1 MDRAD
6 GRSLRIA
13 LVGFGV
19 GRLGVGIAQALK
31 FWAETSLS
39 VGERIPILGDAFG
52 IQLAYNPGAAF
63 SFGEAFTP
71 VITVIAVAAV
81 VVVSW
86 LIARTISRG
95 WAVGLG
101 LILGGAL
108 GNLIDRLARPPGF
121 GVGYV
126 VDYLAY
132 GDWFIGN
139 LADAFIVVGFA
150 VCVVL
155 SLLGRRMRPIPV
167 RATPSPSET

>member
-1 MDRAD
+1 MNSTSR
-6 GRSLRIA
+6 RSLKIA
-13 LVGFGV
+13 AGGFGV
-19 GRLGVGIAQALK
+19 GATAVAIDQALK
-31 FWAETSLS
+31 VWAEASLT
-39 VGERIPILGDAFG
+39 VGQRFPILGDAFG
-52 IQLAYNPGAAF
+52 VQLAYNPGAAF

-71 VITVIAVAAV
+71 VITVIAAVAV
-81 VVVSW
+81 VVIGW
-86 LIARTISRG
+86 LIARTVSRG

-108 GNLIDRLARPPGF
+108 GNLIDRLFRPPGF

-150 VCVVL
+150 VCVIL
-155 SLLGRRMRPIPV
+155 SLLGRRMRPTPV
-167 RATPSPSET
+167 RATASPSET